1 MIFGK
6 IDFINLLP
14 FHVFLK
20 KNLRTSPQ
28 RTALHKRK
36 GVPSQLNRMLA
47 SGRIDA
53 AVISSVKSF
62 KRTCTDMG
70 IVAQNEV
77 RSVFVIPGKGRQPD
91 SQSDTSNALARVL
104 GIEGEVM
111 IGDRALKRYCEGV
124 DAIDLGQEWR
134 KRYHLPFVFARL
146 CYCKD
151 GRRYQKLSRRFLR
164 SKVNIPYYILKR
176 KSDETGVPPEAIRSY
191 LKLISYHIGRKE
203 KLSLKRFHDACR
215 REGVI

>member
-20 KNLRTSPQ
+20 KNLRHSAQ
-28 RTALHKRK
+28 RLALHKRK

-62 KRTCTDMG
+62 GRTCTDMG

-77 RSVFVIPGKGRQPD
+77 ISVFVVPGTSRND
-91 SQSDTSNALARVL
+91 TQSDTSNALAKVL
-104 GIEGEVM
+104 DIKGEVM
-111 IGDRALKRYCEGV
+111 IGDKALKRYLEGIE
-124 DAIDLGQEWR
+124 AIDLGLAWKQ
-134 KRYHLPFVFARL
+134 KHGLPFVFARL

-151 GRRYQKLSRRFLR
+151 GRHYRALSRRFLK
-164 SKVNIPYYILKR
+164 SKVNIPYYILKQ
-176 KSDETGVPPEAIRSY
+176 KSEATGVSPEDIRAY
-191 LKLISYHIGRKE
+191 LTKITYAIGRKE
-203 KLSLKRFHDACR
+203 KLSLKRFANECKR
-215 REGVI
+215 KGVI

>member
-47 SGRIDA
+47 NGRIDA
-53 AVISSVKSF
+53 AVISSIKSF
-62 KRTCTDMG
+62 GRTCTDMG
-70 IVAQNEV
+70 IVADGEV
-77 RSVFVIPGKGRQPD
+77 QSVFVIPGKAQND
-91 SQSDTSNALARVL
+91 SQSDTSNALAKVL
-104 GIEGEVM
+104 GIQGEVM
-111 IGDRALKRYCEGV
+111 IGDKALKRYLEGV
-124 DAIDLGQEWR
+124 RVIDLATEW
-134 KRYHLPFVFARL
+134 KRRHHLPFVFARL

-151 GRRYQKLSRRFLR
+151 GKQYKALTRRFLKT
-164 SKVNIPYYILKR
+164 KVNIPYYILKQR
-176 KSDETGVPPEAIRSY
+176 SRSTGVAPEDIKAY
-191 LKLISYHIGRKE
+191 LKLIGYRIGRKE
-203 KLSLKRFHDACR
+203 KLALKRFYDACR
-215 REGVI
+215 REGVV

>member
-20 KNLRTSPQ
+20 KNLRHSAQ

-36 GVPSQLNRMLA
+36 GVPSQLNRMLQ

-62 KRTCTDMG
+62 GRSCTDMG
-70 IVAQNEV
+70 IVANGEV
-77 RSVFVIPGKGRQPD
+77 QSVFVIPGAIRSD
-91 SQSDTSNALARVL
+91 SQSDTSNALAKVL
-104 GIEGEVM
+104 DIKGEVM
-111 IGDRALKRYCEGV
+111 IGDKALKRYLEGV
-124 DAIDLGQEWR
+124 EAIDLGSEW
-134 KRYHLPFVFARL
+134 KRRHHLPFVFARL

-151 GRRYQKLSRRFLR
+151 GRHYRKLSRRFLK
-164 SKVNIPYYILKR
+164 SKVNIPYYILKQ
-176 KSDETGVPPEAIRSY
+176 KSDATGVSPADIKAY
-191 LKLISYHIGRKE
+191 LKLIGYRIGRKE
-203 KLSLKRFHDACR
+203 KLALKRFHDECR
-215 REGVI
+215 RKGII

>member
-62 KRTCTDMG
+62 GRSCTDMG
-70 IVAQNEV
+70 IVADGEV
-77 RSVFVIPGKGRQPD
+77 QSVFVIPGKAQND
-91 SQSDTSNALARVL
+91 SQSDTSNALAKVL
-104 GIEGEVM
+104 GIQGEVM
-111 IGDRALKRYCEGV
+111 IGDKALKRYLDGV
-124 DAIDLGQEWR
+124 EAIDLATEW
-134 KRYHLPFVFARL
+134 KRRHHLPFVFARL

-151 GRRYQKLSRRFLR
+151 GKHYRNLSRRFLKT
-164 SKVNIPYYILKR
+164 KVNIPYYILKQ
-176 KSDETGVPPEAIRSY
+176 KSAATGVAPEDIKAY
-191 LKLISYHIGRKE
+191 LKLIGYRIGRKE
-203 KLSLKRFHDACR
+203 KLALKRFHDACR